1 MIACNSQHST
11 ANLMMCCAGCIKVL
25 WWLRRDALY
34 LEHRKQHWKSLYV
47 LQSLVVYIDIG
58 SQGVL
63 SWQQFSC

>member
-1 MIACNSQHST
+1 
-11 ANLMMCCAGCIKVL
+11 MMCCAGCIKVL